1 MFQPEIQEIF
11 YRVYGPNLE
20 SMLQYMDY
28 KMEDILLA
36 LHELGNPRKQKVIL
50 LGLGIVTDT
59 PMSCEEVANELGIAS
74 ASVSRIM
81 RRFFQPCRGESRAKK
96 LREFLE

>member
-1 MFQPEIQEIF
+1 
-11 YRVYGPNLE
+11 
-20 SMLQYMDY
+20 MDY
-28 KMEDILLA
+28 KMEDILVA
-36 LHELGNPRKQKVIL
+36 LHELENPRKQKVIL
-50 LGLGIVTDT
+50 LGLGIVTGT

-96 LREFLE
+96 LHEFLE